1 MPPAIPG
8 ACACTHAWVH
18 TYTHM
23 HMYAHKYT
31 HPHTYTC
38 TCVHTHNHTPMH
50 IYTQIHTPTNTYT
63 CTPTHVYVHK
73 HIHKCTYTLT
83 RPHIHAHDKHT
94 GIYTFMQACADT
106 CMHAHTYRS
115 THVQTRKHTPHRT
128 GRHGA
133 LTQRHQES
141 VETRTPRSTLGG
153 RSPGPRRK
161 EAPRAKDGRGQRAAL
176 TGPQAHG
183 PPGGGRGPR
192 APHPPSRRPLNH
204 PFPTP
209 AASTA
214 VGLDGL
220 AEHELPLRLG
230 ARPSLRLKS
239 KCPGANLLGSK
250 RAPPLPPWDPGRATE
265 LRSHLLLCKLQVKTA
280 PTLWATEKSQRD
292 SLCVFR
298 TGPTQESRGL
308 FLVLPHLH

>member
-1 MPPAIPG
+1 M
-8 ACACTHAWVH
+8 CRYMHACTHVQEH
-18 TYTHM
+18 TRANAQTH
-23 HMYAHKYT
+23 T
-31 HPHTYTC
+31 
-38 TCVHTHNHTPMH
+38 TPNGPPWGADAAAPGEH
-50 IYTQIHTPTNTYT
+50 GDADPT
-63 CTPTHVYVHK
+63 
-73 HIHKCTYTLT
+73 
-83 RPHIHAHDKHT
+83 
-94 GIYTFMQACADT
+94 
-106 CMHAHTYRS
+106 
-115 THVQTRKHTPHRT
+115 
-128 GRHGA
+128 
-133 LTQRHQES
+133 
-141 VETRTPRSTLGG
+141 STLGG

-176 TGPQAHG
+176 TGPRAHR

-280 PTLWATEKSQRD
+280 PTLWATKVTTR
-292 SLCVFR
+292 LCVFR